1 MKRLLITAASLGFA
15 VSGAAACDFLH
26 TASKVDDT
34 KVASISADKAQNMST
49 PVAQPTA
56 DNTPVVVKQQQIDS
70 QAPAQSE

>member
-34 KVASISADKAQNMST
+34 KVASISADKPSNMST
-49 PVAQPTA
+49 PVAQPTGDGA
-56 DNTPVVVKQQQIDS
+56 PVVIKTQPDT
-70 QAPAQSE
+70 QAPAQAE